1 MKNKK
6 NTFKQFKKCSVMI
19 ICLFIIVAFSS
30 CNTNN
35 LVGEWYNTDNL
46 EDVLILTEDE
56 SFSVNNIGGTY
67 AEQEE
72 KLILTANYGESEVM
86 EISRIDSYDCLI
98 EDNGDIWIKGYDDAA
113 AYHDKM
119 KTQTG
124 AKNEKYI
131 ETETLEKYVNNNSD
145 VQAQINSLSTDNMTV
160 DVVDNTLTY
169 TYTYS
174 QIIDEAAVSDISLEL
189 EHAMASAETQFKDI
203 RNTLEEES
211 GIDGITVKVVYEDS
225 VGTVLYSKEF

>member
-1 MKNKK
+1 MKKYFIVVLI
-6 NTFKQFKKCSVMI
+6 TVILAFAMASCSSEESQ
-19 ICLFIIVAFSS
+19 LTGS
-30 CNTNN
+30 
-35 LVGEWYNTDNL
+35 WYNTMNP
-46 EDVLILTEDE
+46 EEELILTEDG
-56 SFSVNNIGGTY
+56 SFSFHNNGGTY
-67 AEQEE
+67 SVEGEN
-72 KLILTANYGESEVM
+72 LILNYAYGESEVF
-86 EISRIDSYDCLI
+86 SIDNNEALIYD
-98 EDNGDIWIKGYDDAA
+98 EFGDPFSKN
-113 AYHDKM
+113 KE
-119 KTQTG
+119 QTI
-124 AKNEKYI
+124 AIYEKNNKK
-131 ETETLEKYVNNNSD
+131 ETLEKYVNNNSD

>member
-1 MKNKK
+1 MKKYFIVVLI
-6 NTFKQFKKCSVMI
+6 TVILAFAMASCSSEESQ
-19 ICLFIIVAFSS
+19 LTGS
-30 CNTNN
+30 
-35 LVGEWYNTDNL
+35 WYNTMNP
-46 EDVLILTEDE
+46 EEELILTEDG
-56 SFSVNNIGGTY
+56 SFSFHNNGGTY
-67 AEQEE
+67 SVEGEN
-72 KLILTANYGESEVM
+72 LILNYAYGESEVF
-86 EISRIDSYDCLI
+86 SIDNNEALIYD
-98 EDNGDIWIKGYDDAA
+98 EFGDPFS
-113 AYHDKM
+113 
-119 KTQTG
+119 
-124 AKNEKYI
+124 KNKEQAIAIYEKNNKK
-131 ETETLEKYVNNNSD
+131 ETLEKYVNNNSD

-225 VGTVLYSKEF
+225 VGTVLYSK